1 MVIHLALCEFDVFVL
16 SIYSS
21 IAEEEKTFIKQNLTM
36 SLDEPVNQVQRNGSN
51 F

>member
-21 IAEEEKTFIKQNLTM
+21 IAEEEKTFIKQN
-36 SLDEPVNQVQRNGSN
+36 VQPNVTFLALARDGNSSHL
-51 F
+51 